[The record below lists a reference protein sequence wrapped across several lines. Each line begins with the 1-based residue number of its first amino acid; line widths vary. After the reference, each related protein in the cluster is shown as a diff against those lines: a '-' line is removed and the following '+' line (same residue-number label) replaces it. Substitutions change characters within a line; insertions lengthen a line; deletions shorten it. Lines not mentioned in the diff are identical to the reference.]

1 MLKKAVV
8 LSSGG
13 LDSTTA
19 MAVAKNQGF
28 EIYSISFD
36 YGQKS
41 RKYELRSAKKVARF
55 FNVKEHKIFKI
66 DLRTLG
72 GSALTDI
79 INIPKRRSLKHIQR
93 EIPVTYVPARNTI
106 FLSIALAYAEVIG
119 SQDIYIGVNAIDY
132 SGYPDC
138 RPEYIKAFQNLA
150 NLALKMAIS
159 GKKIKIYTPLINLKK
174 SEIIKL
180 GIKLGVNYGLT
191 HTCYDPDEKGRACGE
206 CDSCILR
213 IKGFKEAN
221 LKDPITYKKNM
232 F

>member
-19 MAVAKNQGF
+19 VAVAKNQDF

-150 NLALKMAIS
+150 NLALKMTIS
-159 GKKIKIYTPLINLKK
+159 GKKIKIHTPLINLKK

-180 GIKLGVNYGLT
+180 GIKFGVDYGLT

-221 LKDPITYKKNM
+221 LKDPITYRKNM
-232 F
+232 L

>member
-19 MAVAKNQGF
+19 MAIAKNQGF

-41 RKYELRSAKKVARF
+41 RKCELRSAEKVASF
-55 FNVKEHKIFKI
+55 FNVKEHKIIKI

-72 GSALTDI
+72 GSALTDT
-79 INIPKRRSLKHIQR
+79 INIPKRRSLKYIQK

-119 SQDIYIGVNAIDY
+119 SQDIFIGVNAIDY

-138 RPEYIKAFQNLA
+138 RPKYIKAFQNLA
-150 NLALKMAIS
+150 NLALKMTIS
-159 GKKIKIYTPLINLKK
+159 GKKIKIHSPLINLKK

-180 GIKLGVNYGLT
+180 GIKFGVNYKLT
-191 HTCYDPDEKGRACGE
+191 YTCYDPDEKGRACGE

-221 LKDPITYKKNM
+221 LKDPITYKKNV

>member
-1 MLKKAVV
+1 MFKKAVV

-19 MAVAKNQGF
+19 VAVAKNQGF

-41 RKYELRSAKKVARF
+41 RKYELQSAKKVARF